1 MAGFPSA
8 WRSVAGRR
16 GHRHVSMLNPKK
28 RRGFQPYPRRATKHR
43 PAPQLYVLAEPHGG
57 HSGHVIVK
65 PTALIA
71 RNGARGSSE
80 EQVTHERRRNVNLTK
95 PSFRIAEQ
103 GSGSYWTLAIL
114 RWVMVVI
121 FISFGLQKFT
131 LQSAQGIAQFI
142 TNSPFISWLSV
153 FGLRGEAYFLGVAEF
168 VIAALLIAGAFS
180 PILSAI
186 GALMGVV
193 TFAITWSFFFTTPGV
208 VKWSW
213 STDPIAW
220 NLTGEF
226 IFKDIVL
233 FCVCLVLL
241 LASLPPSVI
250 KLRKA

>member
-1 MAGFPSA
+1 
-8 WRSVAGRR
+8 
-16 GHRHVSMLNPKK
+16 
-28 RRGFQPYPRRATKHR
+28 
-43 PAPQLYVLAEPHGG
+43 
-57 HSGHVIVK
+57 
-65 PTALIA
+65 
-71 RNGARGSSE
+71 
-80 EQVTHERRRNVNLTK
+80 VNLTK
-95 PSFRIAEQ
+95 PSFHIAEQ
-103 GSGSYWTLAIL
+103 GGGSYWTLSIL

-121 FISFGLQKFT
+121 FISFGMQKFT

-180 PILSAI
+180 PILSAA

-226 IFKDIVL
+226 IYKDIVL

-241 LASLPPSVI
+241 LASLPESLI